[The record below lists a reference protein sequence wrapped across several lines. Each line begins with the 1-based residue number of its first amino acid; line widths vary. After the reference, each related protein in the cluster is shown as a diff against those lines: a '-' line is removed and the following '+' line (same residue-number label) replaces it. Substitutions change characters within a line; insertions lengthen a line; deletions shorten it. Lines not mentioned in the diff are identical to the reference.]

1 MSFAD
6 TASIRASFFAGLKPD
21 PKQTIAEWADENML
35 LPSWSAEP
43 GRWRT
48 SRTPYLAEIME
59 CLSPSS
65 PVRRVVFM
73 KCAQIGGTE
82 CGKNWIGYTVHRAP
96 ASMLIVEPTVD
107 VAKKLSKQK
116 IQPMFD
122 MVGVLKDKVKEAR
135 SRDSGN
141 TILAKEY
148 TGGMMVLTGANSGVG
163 LRFMSAQNLFLD
175 EVDAYPYSV
184 DEEGPPVQVAE
195 KRTLTYARH
204 KIYLVSTPLL
214 KESSVIEPEY
224 EGSDQRRYFVPCPF
238 CKFMQ
243 PLYWKQ
249 LQWPEG
255 KPESARYT
263 CGKCQKPIAEHH
275 KTRMLAEGRW
285 IAQKPGRATAG
296 FHLNAL
302 YAPYGWVNSWAHL
315 AEEWTRI
322 IRKRDL
328 RQQQTFTNT
337 NLAETWEEKAEKI
350 EGNMLMQRREQY
362 EHPCPA
368 GVVVLTASADIQDDR
383 IEAECVGW
391 GIDEESWSIDY
402 QRFYGSPAQP
412 EVWKLLDQWLL
423 GSWQHAFGMPMKI
436 IQAAI
441 DTGGHHTKEAY
452 QFVKEREQRRIVAV
466 KGSNLPGHPIVGRP
480 STNNLGKVQLFSVG
494 TDTAKDTMFS
504 RFKLDQFGPGYCHHP
519 NSENYD
525 EEYFAQL
532 ASEERRTKYD
542 RGVAQGFY
550 YKKIRARNEALDLKV
565 YNLAALTILNPNLQ
579 ALSEAMKEKLVP
591 KPQAPEPVR
600 EVDPMTEAMKAR
612 HKPIGTGRVT
622 GWVSGWRR

>member
-1 MSFAD
+1 MLNSAESLRQAFL
-6 TASIRASFFAGLKPD
+6 AGLKPD
-21 PKQTIAEWADENML
+21 PQETIDQWADSNMI

-73 KCAQIGGTE
+73 KAAQLGGTE

-122 MVGVLKDKVKEAR
+122 TVKVLRGKVKEAR

-148 TGGMMVLTGANSGVG
+148 TGGMLVLTGANSGVG

-224 EGSDQRRYFVPCPF
+224 EQSDQRQYFVPCPF

-255 KPESARYT
+255 QPEKAKYQ
-263 CGKCQKPIAEHH
+263 CGKCQKLIAEHH
-275 KTRMLAEGRW
+275 KTQMLAKGRW
-285 IAQKPGRATAG
+285 IARKPGRQTAG
-296 FHLNAL
+296 FHINAL

-315 AEEWTRI
+315 AEEWMRI

-350 EGNMLMQRREQY
+350 EASGLMSKREQY
-362 EHPCPA
+362 EHPCPDGA
-368 GVVVLTASADIQDDR
+368 LVLTAAADIQDDR

-391 GIDEESWSIDY
+391 GLEEESWSLDY

-423 GSWQHAFGMPMKI
+423 QSWLHACGIKMHI
-436 IQAAI
+436 IQACV

-452 QFVKEREQRRIVAV
+452 AFVKAREARRVVAV
-466 KGSNLPGHPIVGRP
+466 KGSNLPGHPLVGRP
-480 STNNLGKVQLFSVG
+480 SSNNLGKVSLFSIG
-494 TDTAKDTMFS
+494 TDTAKDTLFS
-504 RFKLDQFGPGYCHHP
+504 RFKMDSFGPGYCHFP
-519 NSENYD
+519 NAEQYD

-542 RGVAQGFY
+542 KGVAQGFY
-550 YKKIRARNEALDLKV
+550 YKKVRARNEALDLKV

-579 ALSEAMKEKLVP
+579 ALAEAMKEQIAKRTAP
-591 KPQAPEPVR
+591 AKPQPV
-600 EVDPMTEAMKAR
+600 TEIDQLPKAVQR
-612 HKPIGTGRVT
+612 RPFMPQRGG
-622 GWVSGWRR
+622 GWVGGWK